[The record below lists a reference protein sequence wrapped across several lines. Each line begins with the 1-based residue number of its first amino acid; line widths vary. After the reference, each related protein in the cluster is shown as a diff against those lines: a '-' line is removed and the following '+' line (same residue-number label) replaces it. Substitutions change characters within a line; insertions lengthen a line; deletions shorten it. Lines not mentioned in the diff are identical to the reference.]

1 MSRILLVVALVMPA
15 LLHAQDVTLSGGDNR
30 ASASII
36 RTAVA
41 GPHVLRSGTGR
52 LDFPRDSTITTT
64 LIVIGRPTYLA
75 SRVQGDVV
83 VIGSDLFL
91 RPGAEIS
98 GRAVAIG
105 GTVAQTTLGH
115 VAGGT
120 ESFRD
125 ETYDARPQPN
135 GQSLAYRALA
145 EKDPIPFLQPA
156 GIQGLMIPR
165 YDRVNG
171 LSLPLGAV
179 LTVGDGIVEV
189 QPQVTYRSRLGTF
202 DPAAEVR
209 ILPGRPVRFEG
220 YAGMD
225 TRSNDAWIYSD
236 LINSATTFF
245 GGSDTRNYFRSKI
258 GEGRVFA
265 RVERPGLSLEPFIG
279 GRYEKVSPI
288 AATGAVFSVTGHKD
302 VEMEHIRRLN
312 PLVENGSIGSGL
324 IGAAMYDT
332 AGVVIGRVRAEVEQS
347 FTTVSGT
354 TNFTQFTL
362 DGRVTFPTFKTQRL
376 LFRAHGVATV
386 GDSVTRARYAYLGG
400 SGTLPVVDLLELGGT
415 KVLFLES
422 RYYIPI
428 ESVVLPLVG
437 SPSVS
442 FVHFMGSAGVKRLP
456 SLEQEIGVGVALSV
470 LRLDMTTDVARSR
483 GTKFGVGFSLSK

>member
-1 MSRILLVVALVMPA
+1 MSRILIVVALVMPA
-15 LLHAQDVTLSGGDNR
+15 LLNAQDVTLSGGDNR

-36 RTAVA
+36 RSAVA

-75 SRVQGDVV
+75 SRVLGDVV

-105 GTVAQTTLGH
+105 GTVSLTTLGH
-115 VAGGT
+115 VAGGS

-125 ETYDARPQPN
+125 ETYEAIAQPN
-135 GQSLAYRALA
+135 GQALAYRALA
-145 EKDPIPFLQPA
+145 QKDPIPFLQPA
-156 GIQGLMIPR
+156 GIQGLIIPS

-171 LSLPLGAV
+171 LSLPLGV
-179 LTVGDGIVEV
+179 LLTVGDGIVEV
-189 QPQVTYRSRLGTF
+189 QPQVTYRSRLGKF
-202 DPAAEVR
+202 DPAAIVR
-209 ILPGRPVRFEG
+209 LLPGRAVRFEG

-225 TRSNDAWIYSD
+225 TRTNDAWIYSD

-245 GGSDTRNYFRSKI
+245 AGTDTRNYFRSKI

-265 RVERPGLSLEPFIG
+265 HVERSGVSVEPFIG

-288 AATGAVFSVTGHKD
+288 TATGDVYSVIGHKD
-302 VEMEHIRRLN
+302 PELEHIRRPN
-312 PLVENGSIGSGL
+312 PPVEDGSIGSGL

-332 AGVVIGRVRAEVEQS
+332 AGVVISRIRAEVEQS
-347 FTTVSGT
+347 FTTVAGT
-354 TNFTQFTL
+354 KNFTQVTL

-376 LFRAHGVATV
+376 FVRAHGVATV

-400 SGTLPVVDLLELGGT
+400 SGTLSVVDLLELGGS
-415 KVLFLES
+415 KMLFLES

-428 ESVVLPLVG
+428 ESIVLPLVG
-437 SPSVS
+437 SPAVS
-442 FVHFMGSAGVKRLP
+442 LVHLMGSAGVKSLP
-456 SLEQEIGVGVALSV
+456 SLEQEIGAGLALSV
-470 LRLDMTTDVARSR
+470 LRLDVTTDVSRSR
-483 GTKFGVGFSLSK
+483 GTKFGFGFSLTK